1 MNLKDNTVK
10 IENLSPKIRKV
21 LDLLDQLWPII
32 YPNDADGLNVTSGH
46 EETAKHSVTSKHY
59 IRNCVS
65 GTGEAFDVRTRDVEQ
80 WKAHLTC
87 TLLWIISVLRFNTM
101 LKIYP
106 EALLTEN
113 AHIHV
118 ELIS

>member
-10 IENLSPKIRKV
+10 IENLNPKIRKV
-21 LDLLDQLWPII
+21 LDLLDILWSVL

-46 EETAKHSVTSKHY
+46 EETAKHKETSKHY
-59 IRNCVS
+59 IWNCAS
-65 GTGEAFDVRTRDVEQ
+65 EMGEAFDVRTKDVEQ
-80 WKAHLTC
+80 YKAHLTC
-87 TLLWIISVLRFNTM
+87 TLLWIVSVLRFNTM

-118 ELIS
+118 ELM